1 MRENKYVV
9 LKEKHQEE
17 INKFPIKY
25 AFGDKQF
32 EKAMKELGLT
42 VNDTDKVI
50 GVGYGGGFMLK
61 EDYPK
66 YREMVLRQHEEIQY
80 EIENDIDG
88 TGFVKDMFSY
98 ELANHEFGYTRE
110 LDETLT
116 ALGISFKDID
126 ENENLQNGL
135 KLAIKDF
142 DRAEEEEL

>member
-1 MRENKYVV
+1 MRENKYIV

-25 AFGDKQF
+25 AFGNRQF
-32 EKAMKELGLT
+32 ENAMKELGLT

-66 YREMVLRQHEEIQY
+66 YKEMLNRQYDEIQY
-80 EIENDIDG
+80 EIENDKDG
-88 TGFVKDMFSY
+88 TGFIKDMFSY

-110 LDETLT
+110 LDETFI
-116 ALGISFKDID
+116 ALGITFKDID
-126 ENENLQNGL
+126 ENENLQTGL
-135 KLAIKDF
+135 NLAIKEF